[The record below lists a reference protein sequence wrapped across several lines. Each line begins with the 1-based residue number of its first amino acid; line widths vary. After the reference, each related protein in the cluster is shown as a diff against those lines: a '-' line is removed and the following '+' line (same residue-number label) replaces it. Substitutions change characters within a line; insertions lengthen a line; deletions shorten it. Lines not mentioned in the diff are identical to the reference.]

1 LKSKKAMLTIFIL
14 NGPNLNRLGL
24 REPQIYGH
32 TTLAEVH
39 EWCKTEA
46 GQLGVAID
54 FRQSNFEGEIVQSVH
69 EAIESEAAGLIINPA
84 GYTFTSVAI
93 MDALKMFD
101 GPKIELHISN
111 VHTREA
117 IYHHSLISP
126 VVTAVMAG
134 FGARGYRLAL
144 QAVVEMI
151 KEKIEDAKP

>member
-1 LKSKKAMLTIFIL
+1 LAAKGTMQTIFIL

-46 GQLGVAID
+46 GRLKVAID

-111 VHTREA
+111 VHKREA
-117 IYHHSLISP
+117 VYHHSLMSP

-134 FGARGYRLAL
+134 FGARGYRIALAAMV
-144 QAVVEMI
+144 QVMQEQQRRAGR
-151 KEKIEDAKP
+151 